1 MVMLPLA
8 VSNRDPERYEDP
20 MQVDLDRT
28 TSNHIAFGSGPHRCL
43 GSHLARLELNIA
55 VEEWHRRIP
64 DYRIA
69 DDQDLEETGNMYGI
83 KSLRLEW

>member
-1 MVMLPLA
+1 MVMLPLV
-8 VSNRDPERYEDP
+8 VSNHDPDRYDNPQE
-20 MQVDLDRT
+20 VDLHRK

-43 GSHLARLELNIA
+43 GSHLARLELNVA

-64 DYRIA
+64 DYRVA
-69 DDQDLEETGNMYGI
+69 DGQELEQTGNMYGI

>member
-1 MVMLPLA
+1 L
-8 VSNRDPERYEDP
+8 E
-20 MQVDLDRT
+20 VDLHRKAT
-28 TSNHIAFGSGPHRCL
+28 NHIAFGSGPHRCL
-43 GSHLARLELNIA
+43 GSHLARLELNVA

-69 DDQDLEETGNMYGI
+69 PGQELWQHGNMYGI

>member
-8 VSNRDPERYEDP
+8 VSNRDPARYENP
-20 MQVDLDRT
+20 LEVDLNRK

-43 GSHLARLELNIA
+43 GSHLARLELNVAI
-55 VEEWHRRIP
+55 EEWHKRIP
-64 DYRIA
+64 EYRIA
-69 DDQDLEETGNMYGI
+69 DGQDLQETGNMYGL